1 MTRLLRFG
9 LLVFAPA
16 LLFLS
21 CGKAFDSGLAPLNDP
36 SGFSGRVTFKN
47 WSAATNVI
55 EMRLL
60 VFKEFPA
67 DSSQILNTLLNRQA
81 FFYPR
86 FGEKGFNQF
95 HEDVV
100 DYVFSDDNA
109 PLDLGVYKY
118 VLVAYRYDLLDY
130 SKWRPAGLYT
140 LTPGTFDYSPV
151 NVLLHKITPNINI
164 DVDFN
169 NLPPKPWG

>member
-1 MTRLLRFG
+1 MTLFQRFG
-9 LLVFAPA
+9 LCLLAAA
-16 LLFLS
+16 LLFGG
-21 CGKAFDSGLAPLNDP
+21 CGKAFDSGLGPLNDP

-60 VFKEFPA
+60 VFKEFPS
-67 DSSQILNTLLNRQA
+67 DSSAILNTLLNRQA

-109 PLDLGVYKY
+109 PLDLGEYKY
-118 VLVAYRYDLLDY
+118 VLVAYRYELLDY
-130 SKWRPAGLYT
+130 SKWRPAGVYT
-140 LTPGTFDYSPV
+140 ASPGTFNPASI